1 MFCENCGTE
10 NDNSAKFCRGCGKP
24 LTGGSQGKK
33 TILPE
38 NDQNREAQRGAA
50 PMFDQKAGQAAEKIK
65 QIPKGALIGAG
76 VGIVALIAVIGIAVS
91 GGKTIHMDK
100 YLTVETTG
108 YDGYGRA
115 SVSIDWDAIEEKY
128 GKKLTFTNAA
138 RKEYG
143 GFTKMMSPVD
153 VIQEHVS
160 VELDTYSG
168 LSNGDEIAYAWEV
181 DEEISDLV
189 KCKVKYKDSSISVS
203 RLEEI
208 GTFDGF
214 AGLEVEFTGIAPNGK
229 ANLNYTGSD
238 MNYSDFQCDK
248 TSGLSNG
255 DTVTVTI
262 DEDRI
267 ESYAEQ
273 FGKVPEIL
281 EKEYQVQGLES
292 YLAKLDEID
301 DASLASM
308 QQQASD
314 EYNAYAA
321 KNWGEGEIL
330 ESFTYLGDYLLT
342 AKEGNDNYLFLVY
355 KARVK
360 NYYSY
365 EGRTYDQPNDI
376 YWYIRFE
383 DLMVGADGSTLVD
396 LNDYKTPND
405 RITIETGISSSWFST
420 KKWYYYGYQT
430 LADLYKNV
438 VTANLNAYNHQDN
451 VNEGAAPQAAP
462 AAAPAPAQGA
472 AASESAA
479 AAMNGTGWIFA
490 NSGTELLTRAN
501 LEGLTAEQCKIA
513 RNEIYARHGRKF
525 NDAAL
530 QAHFDACPWYQGTI
544 EANAFKESD
553 LNEVE
558 LANRDL
564 IVAYETEMGYR

>member
-1 MFCENCGTE
+1 
-10 NDNSAKFCRGCGKP
+10 
-24 LTGGSQGKK
+24 
-33 TILPE
+33 
-38 NDQNREAQRGAA
+38 
-50 PMFDQKAGQAAEKIK
+50 
-65 QIPKGALIGAG
+65 
-76 VGIVALIAVIGIAVS
+76 
-91 GGKTIHMDK
+91 
-100 YLTVETTG
+100 
-108 YDGYGRA
+108 
-115 SVSIDWDAIEEKY
+115 
-128 GKKLTFTNAA
+128 
-138 RKEYG
+138 
-143 GFTKMMSPVD
+143 MMSPVD

-314 EYNAYAA
+314 ELGRRRDTG
-321 KNWGEGEIL
+321 KL
-330 ESFTYLGDYLLT
+330 YLPGGL
-342 AKEGNDNYLFLVY
+342 
-355 KARVK
+355 
-360 NYYSY
+360 S
-365 EGRTYDQPNDI
+365 
-376 YWYIRFE
+376 
-383 DLMVGADGSTLVD
+383 AD
-396 LNDYKTPND
+396 
-405 RITIETGISSSWFST
+405 
-420 KKWYYYGYQT
+420 
-430 LADLYKNV
+430 
-438 VTANLNAYNHQDN
+438 
-451 VNEGAAPQAAP
+451 
-462 AAAPAPAQGA
+462 
-472 AASESAA
+472 
-479 AAMNGTGWIFA
+479 
-490 NSGTELLTRAN
+490 
-501 LEGLTAEQCKIA
+501 CK
-513 RNEIYARHGRKF
+513 RGK
-525 NDAAL
+525 
-530 QAHFDACPWYQGTI
+530 
-544 EANAFKESD
+544 
-553 LNEVE
+553 
-558 LANRDL
+558 
-564 IVAYETEMGYR
+564 